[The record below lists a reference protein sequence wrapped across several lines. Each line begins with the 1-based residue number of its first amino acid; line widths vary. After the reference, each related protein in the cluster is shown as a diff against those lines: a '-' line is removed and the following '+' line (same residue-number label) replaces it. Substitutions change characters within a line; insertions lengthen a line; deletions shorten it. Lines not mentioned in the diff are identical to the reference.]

1 MDKLA
6 IFDVDYTLTS
16 KETLMAFYRYMIKSD
31 FRKIKYLPR
40 ALYSGLM
47 FKMKI
52 YDEKKTKETFLKF
65 IQGIKEDDL
74 KVIAKNFYNDVIL
87 DILYA
92 DALDMI
98 KKTSSEGYK
107 VILISASP
115 EFYIN
120 EFMNIEG
127 VYHAIGTRFS
137 FEDGKFSCKMKGENC
152 KGEEKVKRL
161 MQFLRRRDMDVDLSK
176 SLMFSDSLSDAPLLN
191 IVGNPYLINYKKKTG
206 HTVLKW
212 S

>member
-47 FKMKI
+47 FKMNI

-65 IQGIKEDDL
+65 IEGVEE
-74 KVIAKNFYNDVIL
+74 AKLQEIVKGFFNDVIL
-87 DILYA
+87 NILYT

-98 KKTSSEGYK
+98 KKTSNDGYK
-107 VILISASP
+107 VVLISASP

-120 EFMNIEG
+120 EFMNIDG
-127 VYHAIGTRFS
+127 VYHTIGTKFL

-161 MQFLRRRDMDVDLSK
+161 MQFLRRSDMDVDLKK
-176 SLMFSDSLSDAPLLN
+176 SLMFSDSLSDSPLLN
-191 IVGNPYLINYKKKTG
+191 LVGNPYLINYKKKTK

>member
-1 MDKLA
+1 
-6 IFDVDYTLTS
+6 
-16 KETLMAFYRYMIKSD
+16 
-31 FRKIKYLPR
+31 
-40 ALYSGLM
+40 M

-74 KVIAKNFYNDVIL
+74 KEIVKNFYNDVIL

-127 VYHAIGTRFS
+127 VYHTIGTKFL

>member
-47 FKMKI
+47 FKMNI

-65 IQGIKEDDL
+65 IEGVEE
-74 KVIAKNFYNDVIL
+74 AKLQEIVKGFFNDVIL
-87 DILYA
+87 NILYT

-98 KKTSSEGYK
+98 KKTSNDGYK

-120 EFMNIEG
+120 EFMNIDG
-127 VYHAIGTRFS
+127 VYHTIGTKFL

-161 MQFLRRRDMDVDLSK
+161 MQFLRRSDMDVDLKK
-176 SLMFSDSLSDAPLLN
+176 SLMFSDSLSDSPLLN
-191 IVGNPYLINYKKKTG
+191 LVGNPYLINYNKKTK

>member
-47 FKMKI
+47 FKMNI

-65 IQGIKEDDL
+65 IEGVEE
-74 KVIAKNFYNDVIL
+74 AKLQEIVKGFFNDVIL
-87 DILYA
+87 NILYT

-98 KKTSSEGYK
+98 KKTSNDGYK

-120 EFMNIEG
+120 EFMNIDG
-127 VYHAIGTRFS
+127 VYHTIGTKFL

-161 MQFLRRRDMDVDLSK
+161 MQFLRRSDMDVDLKK
-176 SLMFSDSLSDAPLLN
+176 SLMFSDSLSDSPLLN
-191 IVGNPYLINYKKKTG
+191 LVGNPYLINYKKKTK